1 MRGVGA
7 HGGVIAG
14 PAGNGP
20 GVEREQRE
28 DSSIAVATRVVT
40 AWAVILAGV
49 LALGWLLTGPLEPT
63 VDPWDDD
70 VVRWFA
76 GERTADLNAAAD
88 VGTFLGETIVGV
100 AVAVVVAAALSLW
113 RRSARP
119 AVFFGLVLAGVGGF
133 YAIATMLISRGRP
146 PVRIL
151 DPGLVPDD
159 SFPSG
164 HLGTAI
170 AVYGGT
176 VLVLRWLAP
185 RARAWAWLLLLV
197 PVAVALARLY
207 QGAHHPTDELASVLY
222 TTAWLGVVSKV
233 VLGSV
238 SSTGA
243 DPARQVE
250 IARPVG
256 LRTDR

>member
-1 MRGVGA
+1 MWNR
-7 HGGVIAG
+7 
-14 PAGNGP
+14 P
-20 GVEREQRE
+20 GVVREQTK
-28 DSSIAVATRVVT
+28 DSVGVVALGVVA
-40 AWAVILAGV
+40 AWGVILAGV

-76 GERTADLNAAAD
+76 GERTGDLNAAAD
-88 VGTFLGETIVGV
+88 VGTILGETIVGV

-113 RRSARP
+113 GRSVRP

-133 YAIATMLISRGRP
+133 YAIATMVISRDRP

-176 VLVLRWLAP
+176 VLVLRWLRP
-185 RARAWAWLLLLV
+185 RAWAWLLLLL

-222 TTAWLGVVSKV
+222 ATAWLGVVGRV
-233 VLGSV
+233 VLAPVTSSRDHRVRRRESV
-238 SSTGA
+238 LG
-243 DPARQVE
+243 
-250 IARPVG
+250 
-256 LRTDR
+256 